1 MKQAGADGVTEISNA
16 IACYN
21 QHTQTRQ
28 EFVCGVGY
36 YRMELVYVAAAD
48 GDYVINLIFH
58 SGQSELWIFPAIPL
72 LPIAF
77 AAHCSLGFLRQ
88 MSTWLTQERLR

>member
-1 MKQAGADGVTEISNA
+1 
-16 IACYN
+16 
-21 QHTQTRQ
+21 
-28 EFVCGVGY
+28 
-36 YRMELVYVAAAD
+36 VAAAD

-88 MSTWLTQERLR
+88 MSTWLTQGRLR